1 MQTGSGELPV
11 KGDVVAADQQ
21 GHHHIRA
28 ILLDALD
35 HRAEVDHVERD
46 ELPAE
51 LAAAGL
57 VQEDFDPV
65 GGDVPVI
72 VIGGQRVEL
81 LAVILDRPGDQHAQ
95 LLRRGDAGAKD
106 KLVADAAF
114 VLLVVEVQGL
124 VAIDDRAHRLARGAG
139 DPAHQ
144 YRHLVLQDE
153 LRGVLGVELIVGLG
167 VELDQPERPAQD
179 AAVRVDVVDRESGA
193 VDHRQ
198 AVDVDRPR
206 RIQNAPHG
214 NDVLGEDPTP
224 TQDGRRGRDK
234 AERTDATQSTAAGD
248 SHGNLPDRMAR
259 RCCDYWRR
267 AHRLPPVRGT
277 LSRRPG
283 TARASRHPIG
293 MTHADSLLE
302 TSDLQKRFGGV
313 RAVDG
318 VDFRLR
324 QGELR
329 CLIGPN
335 GAGKSTFF
343 KLLSG
348 QLRPSGGGSDS
359 RGVDRRHGDA
369 PDRARRD
376 RYQESVPSVF
386 ERLAVHE
393 NLWIAARSRHPA
405 RGAGRTVD
413 AVIERLGIGSFAGQ
427 TVASLAHGQRQWV
440 EIGMVMARR
449 PKLVLLDEPAAGMAR
464 DEVARTAALIRE
476 INRDAS
482 VIVVEHDMQ
491 FVRQLDA
498 LVTVFHQGR
507 ILVEDT
513 MANIQQDPRVRA
525 IYLGTARY
533 A

>member
-1 MQTGSGELPV
+1 
-11 KGDVVAADQQ
+11 
-21 GHHHIRA
+21 
-28 ILLDALD
+28 
-35 HRAEVDHVERD
+35 
-46 ELPAE
+46 
-51 LAAAGL
+51 
-57 VQEDFDPV
+57 
-65 GGDVPVI
+65 
-72 VIGGQRVEL
+72 
-81 LAVILDRPGDQHAQ
+81 
-95 LLRRGDAGAKD
+95 
-106 KLVADAAF
+106 
-114 VLLVVEVQGL
+114 
-124 VAIDDRAHRLARGAG
+124 
-139 DPAHQ
+139 
-144 YRHLVLQDE
+144 
-153 LRGVLGVELIVGLG
+153 
-167 VELDQPERPAQD
+167 
-179 AAVRVDVVDRESGA
+179 
-193 VDHRQ
+193 
-198 AVDVDRPR
+198 
-206 RIQNAPHG
+206 
-214 NDVLGEDPTP
+214 
-224 TQDGRRGRDK
+224 
-234 AERTDATQSTAAGD
+234 
-248 SHGNLPDRMAR
+248 
-259 RCCDYWRR
+259 
-267 AHRLPPVRGT
+267 
-277 LSRRPG
+277 
-283 TARASRHPIG
+283 

-348 QLRPSGGGSDS
+348 QLQPSGGQI
-359 RGVDRRHGDA
+359 RFEGVSIGGMAMHQI
-369 PDRARRD
+369 ARVGIGIKN
-376 RYQESVPSVF
+376 QVPSVF

-464 DEVARTAALIRE
+464 DEVARTTALIRE